1 MGMRRSD
8 RFMVV
13 GVLCFVFA
21 ALFHLERQLNTL
33 VEGQR
38 HSLDSGA
45 TCLEALADLSAR
57 VHALEMEAAF
67 IDESMKTVWYK
78 QQGTPK

>member
-1 MGMRRSD
+1 MRRSD

-13 GVLCFVFA
+13 GVMCFVFA

-45 TCLEALADLSAR
+45 TCLESLADLRGR

-67 IDESMKTVWYK
+67 IDQSMRAVWYK
-78 QQGTPK
+78 QSGKEK

>member
-1 MGMRRSD
+1 MRRSD

-13 GVLCFVFA
+13 GVMCFVFA

-38 HSLDSGA
+38 HSLASGA
-45 TCLEALADLSAR
+45 TCLDAMADLSAR
-57 VHALEMEAAF
+57 VHALEAEAAF
-67 IDESMKTVWYK
+67 IDQSMRAVWYK
-78 QQGTPK
+78 QDGSDK

>member
-1 MGMRRSD
+1 MRRSD

-13 GVLCFVFA
+13 GVMCFVFA

-45 TCLEALADLSAR
+45 TCLESLTDLRGR

-67 IDESMKTVWYK
+67 IDQSMRAVWYK
-78 QQGTPK
+78 QDGSDK